1 MKKIVFVLSIATV
14 VFGFVNRTTPQNN
27 ELDHWVGSW
36 VADYEGGKF
45 YEHWEKKSS
54 ELYEAKGYLVIQGD
68 TVFRE
73 LLRVEKIGSH
83 WAYIASI
90 NGGKPTMFPLKSAE
104 DGKWTFENKEHD
116 FPQRIIYHLQK
127 DGKLYAKVEG
137 KMKGKE
143 VVEEYLYTRVN

>member
-1 MKKIVFVLSIATV
+1 MKKVIIFLAIAIGS
-14 VFGFVNRTTPQNN
+14 FSFMYLNDNSD
-27 ELDHWVGSW
+27 LDKWVGSW

-73 LLRVEKIGSH
+73 LLRVEKIGNH
-83 WAYIASI
+83 WAYIAAI
-90 NGGKPTMFPLKSAE
+90 NGGKPTLFPLKSVE

-127 DGKLYAKVEG
+127 DGTLYAVVEG
-137 KMKGKE
+137 KMKGEDVK
-143 VVEEYLYTRVN
+143 EEYLYTRID